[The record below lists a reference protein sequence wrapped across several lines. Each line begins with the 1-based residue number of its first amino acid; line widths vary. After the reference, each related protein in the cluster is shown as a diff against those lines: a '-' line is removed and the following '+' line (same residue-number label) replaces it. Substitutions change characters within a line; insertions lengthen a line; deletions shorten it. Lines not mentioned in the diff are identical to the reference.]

1 VKYIEQEVTITVPL
15 GLATRIEECLY
26 AEVINTYVMITR
38 GFRPK
43 RVSFTEL
50 QDALDIVQDTLL
62 DYETNL
68 IVGDSLTNE
77 RIKREFPLKR
87 TRKNK
92 GKS

>member
-1 VKYIEQEVTITVPL
+1 MKYVQQEVTITVPL

-26 AEVINTYVMITR
+26 TEVVNTYVMITR

-77 RIKREFPLKR
+77 RIKREFPFKR

-92 GKS
+92 RKS

>member
-1 VKYIEQEVTITVPL
+1 MKYVEQEVTIIVPIS
-15 GLATRIEECLY
+15 LATRIEECLY

-50 QDALDIVQDTLL
+50 QDALDIVQETLL
-62 DYETNL
+62 NYETNL

-77 RIKREFPLKR
+77 RIKHEFPIKR
-87 TRKNK
+87 LRKNK